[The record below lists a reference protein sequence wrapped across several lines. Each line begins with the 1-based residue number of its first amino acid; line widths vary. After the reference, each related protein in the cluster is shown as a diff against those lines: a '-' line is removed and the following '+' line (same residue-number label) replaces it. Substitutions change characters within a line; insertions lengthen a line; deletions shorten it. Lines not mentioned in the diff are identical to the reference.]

1 MMRAGRL
8 LTEDSPQYLLMKHNR
23 TSLEDVF
30 LSLCV
35 KSEIQSSP
43 ATTVEEGEKRTAKM
57 FLRFRSNKKEIVFED
72 QEPHLKV
79 ELTKVLHEYPYY
91 QIFSSLFI
99 HVIYNFTDN
108 QNNRPR

>member
-8 LTEDSPQYLLMKHNR
+8 LTEDSPQNLLMKHNR

-79 ELTKVLHEYPYY
+79 ELIKERHEYPNY
-91 QIFSSLFI
+91 QMFSTVFI
-99 HVIYNFTDN
+99 HVIYNFVDN